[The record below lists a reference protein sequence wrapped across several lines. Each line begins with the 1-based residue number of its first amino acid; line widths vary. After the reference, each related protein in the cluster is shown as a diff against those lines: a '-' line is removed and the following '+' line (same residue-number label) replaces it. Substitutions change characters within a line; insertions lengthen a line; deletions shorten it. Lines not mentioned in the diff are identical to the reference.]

1 MLNHFFSLYRQKKRG
16 KSLVTYLFFLSLL
29 YPTKLKKEK
38 IMKALNFLAAFVGGA
53 AVGAA
58 FGILFAPEKGTDTR
72 EKIAEALRK
81 RGIKLNRKEMDTLVD
96 EIAEELKSGDED

>member
-1 MLNHFFSLYRQKKRG
+1 
-16 KSLVTYLFFLSLL
+16 
-29 YPTKLKKEK
+29 
-38 IMKALNFLAAFVGGA
+38 MKALNFLAAFVGGA

-58 FGILFAPEKGTDTR
+58 FGILFAPERGIDTR
-72 EKIAEALRK
+72 ERIAEALRK